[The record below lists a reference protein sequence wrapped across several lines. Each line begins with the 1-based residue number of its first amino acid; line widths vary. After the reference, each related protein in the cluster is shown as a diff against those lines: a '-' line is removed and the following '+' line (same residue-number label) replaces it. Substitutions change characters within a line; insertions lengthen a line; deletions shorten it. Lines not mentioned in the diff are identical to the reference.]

1 MISDLTFQT
10 TNELWQECVVDSSI
24 KTVYKVSVERST
36 YTLSL
41 CKNND
46 AALKGGG
53 GFKCLKEEVG
63 YEPN

>member
-41 CKNND
+41 CKDND

-53 GFKCLKEEVG
+53 GGLSV
-63 YEPN
+63 